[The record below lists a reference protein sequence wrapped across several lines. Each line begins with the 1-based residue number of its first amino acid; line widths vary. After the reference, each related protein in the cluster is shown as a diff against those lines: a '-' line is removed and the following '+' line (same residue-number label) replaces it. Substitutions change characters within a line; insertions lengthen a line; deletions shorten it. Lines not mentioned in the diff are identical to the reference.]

1 MCWYWFRHLFGVFD
15 WQGHLSAQFAIL
27 SGVRQGGICSCWFF
41 NIYIDGILKDLG
53 ESGLGCYFKGVF
65 AECLCYA
72 DDVILL
78 SGSVVKLQLMLNICY
93 SFAFEWKF
101 TFNGKKSCCM
111 VFGRDFYDKLPQM
124 VIGREDIK
132 WADSCVYLG
141 VELKAGRT
149 FTTLAG
155 RNRRKFCASV
165 NDVIDNSD
173 FLSEECVLEIIQK
186 QCLPILMF
194 GAGAWK
200 LRVEDKSRFGVTF
213 NRAIRRLFGYN
224 DYESIKDILFG
235 FKMLPINL
243 LIDRAQL
250 LLCGACL
257 QSEKILL
264 KMCTVH
270 KRDIVMFS

>member
-1 MCWYWFRHLFGVFD
+1 ME
-15 WQGHLSAQFAIL
+15 
-27 SGVRQGGICSCWFF
+27 
-41 NIYIDGILKDLG
+41 

-65 AECLCYA
+65 AGCLCYA

-78 SGSVVKLQLMLNICY
+78 SGSVVKLQLMINICY
-93 SFAFEWKF
+93 SYAVEWKF
-101 TFNGKKSCCM
+101 TFNGKKSCRM

-124 VIGREDIK
+124 VTGREDIK

-149 FTTLAG
+149 FTTLAK

-165 NDVIDNSD
+165 NDVISNSD

-194 GAGAWK
+194 SAEAWK
-200 LRVEDKSRFGVTF
+200 LRVEDKRRLGVTF

-224 DYESIKDILFG
+224 DYESTKDILFG

-250 LLCGACL
+250 LLRGACL
-257 QSEKILL
+257 QSERILL
-264 KMCTVH
+264 KMCAVH
-270 KRDIVMFS
+270 KRDNDVFMNMLMLCGAEFNLHRKSDISSVWNLFQSTIDWT